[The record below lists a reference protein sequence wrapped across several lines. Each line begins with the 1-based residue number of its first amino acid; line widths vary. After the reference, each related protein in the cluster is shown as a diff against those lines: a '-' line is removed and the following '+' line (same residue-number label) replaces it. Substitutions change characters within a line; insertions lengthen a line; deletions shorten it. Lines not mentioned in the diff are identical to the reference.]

1 MSFQYVLDDAA
12 LVSIREQLVWL
23 EEKAGNE
30 IADLWMDSLEQCLD
44 GLTTHPGRNGF
55 ATENGRIVPGVE
67 VRQKRFRPWK
77 GKPGW
82 RVLYVID
89 EPGSVVTILQVRSER
104 QPWVED

>member
-23 EEKAGNE
+23 EEKAGDE
-30 IADLWMDSLEQCLD
+30 IADFWMDSLEQCLD

-67 VRQKRFRPWK
+67 VP
-77 GKPGW
+77 
-82 RVLYVID
+82 
-89 EPGSVVTILQVRSER
+89 RSGFAHGR
-104 QPWVED
+104 KSLGGGCFT